1 MQRNPSQSSLDFFI
15 RQNESQLL
23 GLQWQMVHAESD
35 LLSEYLPDGLPPG
48 VWGGFTEWVSAGTP
62 AISIGWDWLM
72 VSNGSIKLVPDTI
85 RTNLMLVNKHGRDLG
100 IEASAAAVVTM
111 LGCLPWQL
119 RVLSSLSGSC

>member
-1 MQRNPSQSSLDFFI
+1 MQRTPSQTGLDFVI
-15 RQNESQLL
+15 RQDELQLH
-23 GLQWQMVHAESD
+23 GLQWRMVHAETD
-35 LLSEYLPDGLPPG
+35 LSSEYLPDGLPLD
-48 VWGGFTEWVSAGTP
+48 VLGGFTEWVSTGTP

-85 RTNLMLVNKHGRDLG
+85 RSNLMLVDRHGRDLG
-100 IEASAAAVVTM
+100 IEASAAAVVRL